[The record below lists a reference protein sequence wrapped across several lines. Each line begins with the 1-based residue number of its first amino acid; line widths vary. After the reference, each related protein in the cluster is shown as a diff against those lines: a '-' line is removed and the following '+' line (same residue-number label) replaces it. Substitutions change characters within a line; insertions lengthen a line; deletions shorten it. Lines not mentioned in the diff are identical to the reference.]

1 MKGKV
6 IAVCIS
12 KEKGTRKTPVESGYF
27 EEDFGL
33 VGDAHAEAGGRR
45 QVSLLSE
52 ESIEEMRKLGL
63 EVGPGDFAENLT
75 VQGIRVFALPP
86 GTKLR
91 AGEVLL
97 EVTQIG
103 KHCHTKCAIFK
114 QVGKCIMPQ
123 QGVFARVLKGGT
135 IRPGDDI
142 EVLEQ

>member
-1 MKGKV
+1 M
-6 IAVCIS
+6 I
-12 KEKGTRKTPVESGYF
+12 
-27 EEDFGL
+27 
-33 VGDAHAEAGGRR
+33 GDAHAEAGGKR

-75 VQGIRVFALPP
+75 VTGIRIFTLPP

-123 QGVFARVLKGGT
+123 QGVFARVLEGGI
-135 IRPGDDI
+135 IRPGDEI
-142 EVLEQ
+142 EVVE